1 MQEKRVVDTSNRR
14 PPLHIL
20 LAAPRGFC
28 AGVDRAIQIVELA
41 LAKYGA
47 PVYVRHEIVHN
58 RFVVDALKAKGA
70 VFVDELDEI
79 PPTSQPVIFSA
90 HGVAK
95 AVVED
100 AQRRNVFALDATCP
114 LVYKVHI
121 EAQRHHLE
129 GREIVLV
136 GHKGHPEGEGT
147 MGQLPEGAVRLIE
160 TAADARA
167 FVPRDPDKL
176 AFVTQTTLS
185 VDDTAEIVAILN
197 DRFPG
202 IAGPMKEDIC
212 YATTNRQAAV
222 KTIAPR
228 LDCLLVIGAPNSSN
242 SVRLVEVAERAGCTN
257 ALLIQRASDLPWTRL
272 EGVRTL
278 GITAGA
284 SAPEQL
290 VNEVIDTLK
299 TRYEVSIEVV
309 STATENIAFNVPRE
323 LRDVRAPGST
333 SSLAAE
339 KPARPM

>member
-1 MQEKRVVDTSNRR
+1 MSDKPQTGLTTR
-14 PPLHIL
+14 PRLDVL

-70 VFVDELDEI
+70 VFVDELADI

-100 AQRRNVFALDATCP
+100 AKHRNMFALDATCP

-129 GREIVLV
+129 DREIILV
-136 GHKGHPEGEGT
+136 GHKGHPEVEGT

-167 FVPRDPDKL
+167 FQPLDPAKL

-185 VDDTAEIVAILN
+185 VDDTSEIVAILN
-197 DRFPG
+197 ERFPG

-222 KTIAPR
+222 KAIAPK

-257 ALLIQRASDLPWTRL
+257 AALIQRAADMPWQRL
-272 EGVRTL
+272 DGVRTL

-290 VNEVIDTLK
+290 VNEVIDVLK
-299 TRYEVSIEVV
+299 TRFDVHIDIV

-323 LRDVRAPGST
+323 LRDARAPGST
-333 SSLAAE
+333 SSLAPQ
-339 KPARPM
+339 KPAQPV

>member
-1 MQEKRVVDTSNRR
+1 MSDKPQTGLTTLPRLDV
-14 PPLHIL
+14 L

-70 VFVDELDEI
+70 VFVDELSDI

-100 AQRRNVFALDATCP
+100 AKHRNMFALDATCP

-136 GHKGHPEGEGT
+136 GHKGHPEVEGT

-160 TAADARA
+160 TAADART
-167 FVPRDPDKL
+167 FQPKDPAKL

-185 VDDTAEIVAILN
+185 VDDTSEIVTILN
-197 DRFPG
+197 ERFPG

-222 KTIAPR
+222 KAIAPK

-257 ALLIQRASDLPWTRL
+257 AALIQRAADMPWQRL
-272 EGVRTL
+272 DGVRTL

-290 VNEVIDTLK
+290 VNEVIDALK
-299 TRYEVSIEVV
+299 TRFDVHVDIV

-333 SSLAAE
+333 SSLSPQ
-339 KPARPM
+339 KPAQPV

>member
-1 MQEKRVVDTSNRR
+1 MSVTPQDGLTTR
-14 PPLHIL
+14 PRLDVL

-70 VFVDELDEI
+70 VFVDNLDQI
-79 PPTSQPVIFSA
+79 PTTDQPVIFSA

-95 AVVED
+95 SVVAE
-100 AQRRNVFALDATCP
+100 ARHRNMFSLDATCP

-136 GHKGHPEGEGT
+136 GHKGHPEVEGT

-167 FVPRDPDKL
+167 FAPIDPGKL

-197 DRFPG
+197 ERFPG
-202 IAGPMKEDIC
+202 IAGPIKEDIC

-222 KTIAPR
+222 KAIAPR

-242 SVRLVEVAERAGCTN
+242 SVRLVEVAERAGCAN
-257 ALLIQRASDLPWTRL
+257 AALIQRAADLPWSRL
-272 EGVRTL
+272 EGARTL

-290 VNEVIDTLK
+290 VNEVIDALK
-299 TRYEVSIEVV
+299 ARFDVHIDVVSI
-309 STATENIAFNVPRE
+309 ATENIAFNVPRE
-323 LRDVRAPGST
+323 LRDVRAPGSI

-339 KPARPM
+339 KPIPSM

>member
-1 MQEKRVVDTSNRR
+1 MTDTPQTGLTTLPR
-14 PPLHIL
+14 LDVL

-70 VFVDELDEI
+70 VFVDELSDI

-95 AVVED
+95 SVVAD
-100 AQRRNVFALDATCP
+100 AKHRNMFALDATCP

-136 GHKGHPEGEGT
+136 GHKGHPEVEGT
-147 MGQLPEGAVRLIE
+147 MGQLPEGAIRLIE

-167 FVPRDPDKL
+167 FQPQDAAKL

-185 VDDTAEIVAILN
+185 VDDTSEIVTILN
-197 DRFPG
+197 ERFPG

-222 KTIAPR
+222 KAIAPK

-257 ALLIQRASDLPWTRL
+257 AALIQRAADMPWQRL
-272 EGVRTL
+272 DGVRTL

-290 VNEVIDTLK
+290 VNEVIDALK
-299 TRYEVSIEVV
+299 TRFDVHVDIV

-333 SSLAAE
+333 SSLASE
-339 KPARPM
+339 KPAQTV

>member
-1 MQEKRVVDTSNRR
+1 MQETRVDTSGRR

-100 AQRRNVFALDATCP
+100 ARNRNVFALDATCP

-129 GREIVLV
+129 GREIILV
-136 GHKGHPEGEGT
+136 GHKGHPEVEGT

-160 TAADARA
+160 TAVDARA
-167 FVPRDPDKL
+167 FVPKDPAKL

-197 DRFPG
+197 ERFPG

-222 KTIAPR
+222 KTIATR

-242 SVRLVEVAERAGCTN
+242 SVRLVEVAERAGCAN
-257 ALLIQRASDLPWTRL
+257 AMLIQRASDLPWPRL

-290 VNEVIDTLK
+290 VNEVIDALK
-299 TRYEVSIEVV
+299 ARFDVRIEVV